1 MVQKIAS
8 NPDFA
13 DSAGKFNQKSI
24 MRLAHRFFI
33 LADLLASHLRPRFEE
48 EKCKRKNLQTIRF
61 TGFFFGA
68 VRQIRTADLV
78 ITNDVL
84 CLLSYNSKWRP

>member
-13 DSAGKFNQKSI
+13 DSAGKFNQKRI

-33 LADLLASHLRPRFEE
+33 LADLLASHLRPQFEE
-48 EKCKRKNLQTIRF
+48 EKCKRKNPVNLTVYKVF
-61 TGFFFGA
+61 
-68 VRQIRTADLV
+68 LWS
-78 ITNDVL
+78 
-84 CLLSYNSKWRP
+84 C